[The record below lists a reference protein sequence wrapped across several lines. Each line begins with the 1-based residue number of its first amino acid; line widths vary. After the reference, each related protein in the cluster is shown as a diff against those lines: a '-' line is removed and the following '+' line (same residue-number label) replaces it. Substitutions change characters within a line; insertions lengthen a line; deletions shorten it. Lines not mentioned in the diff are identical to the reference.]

1 MRTAQIL
8 FKGQRAGLLRETA
21 AGGSQ
26 FVYNPDWRQDI
37 GCCLPV
43 SSGAHSWPAGLH
55 PFFQH
60 LGPEGWLRERQART
74 GRIEDQDDLGLLLR
88 YGADCIGAV
97 SVQPLDG
104 AASMADPAPWPDDVP
119 PGRTVSGAQRKLLV
133 YAQDGRFHPATADS
147 AATHIAKFNDR
158 TTPSFVRNELL
169 SLSLAADILG
179 RDRVTRFRTGF
190 VEGFDEPCLIV
201 TRFDRT
207 AQGARLRMED
217 MAQILA
223 RPRGSDH
230 RGKYEGS
237 YEEVADAIRHHSAR
251 PLIDLDRFF
260 RHLVFSVLIGNADAH
275 LKNFSLLEGAGGMR
289 LSPAYDLLNT
299 LVYGGDYERRTALSL
314 GGDHPALDRI
324 DTALLLRFAAAIGL
338 PDRAARRAL
347 HDLATST
354 AASPKL
360 VPPAG
365 EGADGF
371 VHLYAD
377 IVHAACARVTP

>member
-1 MRTAQIL
+1 MRAAQVL

-26 FVYNPDWRQDI
+26 FVYDPSWTLDI

-43 SSGAHSWPAGLH
+43 SSGAHPWPAGLH

-60 LGPEGWLRERQART
+60 LGPEGWLRERQARA

-97 SVQPLDG
+97 SVLPLEG
-104 AASMADPAPWPDDVP
+104 AATPADPASWPGDIP
-119 PGRTVSGAQRKLLV
+119 PGRTVSGAQRKLL
-133 YAQDGRFHPATADS
+133 AFEQGGHFHPATADS
-147 AATHIAKFNDR
+147 PATHIAKFNDR
-158 TTPSFVRNELL
+158 TTPTFVRNELL

-179 RDRVTRFRTGF
+179 RDRVTGFRTGF

-207 AQGARLRMED
+207 ADGALLRMED

-223 RPRGSDH
+223 RPRGNDH
-230 RGKYEGS
+230 RGKYDGS
-237 YEEVADAIRHHSAR
+237 YEQVADSIRQHSAR

-260 RHLVFSVLIGNADAH
+260 RQLVFCVLIGNADAH
-275 LKNFSLLEGAGGMR
+275 LKNFSLLEGAEGLR

-299 LVYGGDYERRTALSL
+299 LVYGGQYDRHTALSL
-314 GGDHPALDRI
+314 CGDHPALDRV
-324 DTALLLRFAAAIGL
+324 DAALLLRFAAGIGL
-338 PDRAARRAL
+338 PERAARRAL
-347 HDLATST
+347 RDLATRT
-354 AASPKL
+354 AASPRL
-360 VPPAG
+360 IPPAG
-365 EGADGF
+365 EGGDGF
-371 VHLYAD
+371 IHLYAD
-377 IVHAACARVTP
+377 IVHAACTRVTP